1 MPRKSADSDKIL
13 STRVLVLID
22 QDLTTKTSRVIWQ
35 HEIPLLEIVHGEGSV
50 TVQDPSV
57 LDDGYVS
64 KTDRSML
71 VHKPVGAAQDAIPRP
86 SETQKLG
93 YVFAGDARSEYERLS
108 SVYGTVH
115 DAEEDRNVSVVLKAY
130 GRFNDGR
137 FEKFIGSPELSD
149 LPDAQLKEVLH
160 SYGEAIPDGA
170 TTADLLKLAADANV
184 ALA

>member
-22 QDLTTKTSRVIWQ
+22 QDLTTKTSRVVWQ
-35 HEIPLLEIVHGEGSV
+35 HEIPLLEVVHGEDTV

-57 LDDGYVS
+57 LDEGYVA

-71 VHKPVGAAQDAIPRP
+71 VHKPQGGAQDAIPRP
-86 SETQKLG
+86 SESQKLG
-93 YVFAGDARSEYERLS
+93 YVFAGDARAEYDRLS
-108 SVYGTVH
+108 SIYGTIY
-115 DAEEDRNVSVVLKAY
+115 DADEDRNVSVVIKAY
-130 GRFNDGR
+130 GRFNDGK
-137 FEKFIGSPELSD
+137 FEKFVGSPELAD